1 MRYIQL
7 LSIVLFSGHLLAQN
21 PVSYTIE
28 GQIFNLSQDSI
39 SLAQYFGTHYQV
51 YETVAMSKEG
61 NFKLEGK
68 LPNPDYYVL
77 KVGTEHINLI
87 LRDQAAIKVYGDG
100 NNLAE
105 FCNII
110 GSDESQ
116 NMNSFSRELDAW
128 SQKREKGILEMRQ
141 SPEKQ
146 EEINNEL
153 TREYYNFKSKLQSF
167 INQNPNSPALLP
179 ALSAIDVETDFTTYE
194 SVVKQLASSFST
206 SPSIQGVVMN
216 YEKLKAQKEAMNFL
230 APGKP
235 APDFEELMLDRKTSM
250 KLSDLKGK
258 VVLLDFW
265 ASWCGPCRKENPN
278 VVALYEKYKDQGFT
292 VMSVSLDN
300 NLDSWKKAIEADN
313 LQWPNH
319 VSDLKKWS
327 SAVAKQYQ
335 VQGIPFT
342 VLIDREGNIIDTKLR
357 GAQLELKL
365 AEIFGQ

>member
-1 MRYIQL
+1 MKYLLI
-7 LSIVLFSGHLLAQN
+7 LSIVLFSGLLTAQN
-21 PVSYTIE
+21 PLKYTIE
-28 GQIFNLSQDSI
+28 GQIFNLKQDSI

-51 YETVAMSKEG
+51 YQTVPLSKDG
-61 NFKLEGK
+61 NFKMSGIVA
-68 LPNPDYYVL
+68 NPDYYVL
-77 KVGTEHINLI
+77 KVGAEHINLI
-87 LRDQAAIKVYGDG
+87 LRDEADIKVYGDG
-100 NNLAE
+100 NNLGE

-128 SQKREKGILEMRQ
+128 SKKREQGILEMRQ

-153 TREYYNFKSKLQSF
+153 TREYYNFKGKLQSF

-179 ALSAIDVETDFTTYE
+179 ALSAIDVESDFATYE
-194 SVVKQLASSFST
+194 SVVKQLASSFSM
-206 SPSIQGVVMN
+206 SPSIQGVMVN
-216 YEKLKAQKEAMNFL
+216 YEKIKAQKEAMNFL

-235 APDFEELMLDRKTSM
+235 APDFEDLMLDRKTTM

-265 ASWCGPCRKENPN
+265 ASWCGPCRRENPN

-313 LQWPNH
+313 LTWPNH

-327 SAVAKQYQ
+327 SAAAKIYQ

-357 GAQLELKL
+357 GPQLEQKL